1 MALFPSDGSC
11 GQTKGHGGDFRA
23 ARQRQQL
30 SANTQRDR
38 AQPAGLE
45 RPQEHHRNTA
55 AAESDDHSTGAIALL
70 ADEFKSAP
78 EAGRGQVILTTHS
91 PNLLDQFDADDIRVV
106 ELDGFRTRI
115 GKGSQEQREA
125 IKERL
130 LVPGELLTVDHA
142 RIEAPESTNA

>member
-1 MALFPSDGSC
+1 M
-11 GQTKGHGGDFRA
+11 
-23 ARQRQQL
+23 
-30 SANTQRDR
+30 
-38 AQPAGLE
+38 
-45 RPQEHHRNTA
+45 
-55 AAESDDHSTGAIALL
+55 L